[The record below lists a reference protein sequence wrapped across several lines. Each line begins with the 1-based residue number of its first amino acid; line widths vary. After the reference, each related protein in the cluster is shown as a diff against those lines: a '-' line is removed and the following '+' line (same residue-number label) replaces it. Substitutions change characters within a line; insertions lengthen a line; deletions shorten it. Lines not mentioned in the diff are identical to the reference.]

1 VNKPRDMLEFF
12 RRSAPEQAD
21 APPLRPLEPTTR
33 MLVLRRSQAV
43 VVLAAAAAALLLAF
57 LLGHA
62 FGASRSDVATGPEVF
77 VIRAAS
83 YAGDEQGASYARKV
97 KEMIEKLDL
106 GEEVHVLDV
115 ESEGR
120 TVVTVGSWL
129 TKPEGRKD
137 ARALLEKLR
146 ALKNNTQAAPFA
158 DAEFWLMKR

>member
-1 VNKPRDMLEFF
+1 MNKPRDMLEFF
-12 RRSAPEQAD
+12 RRSAPEDPAAP
-21 APPLRPLEPTTR
+21 APPQLEATTR

-43 VVLAAAAAALLLAF
+43 VVLAAAAATLVLAF

-62 FGASRSDVATGPEVF
+62 LGTSRPATARQSEVF

-83 YAGDEQGASYARKV
+83 YASGEQGVAVARKV
-97 KEMIEKLDL
+97 KEEIEKLDL

-129 TKPEGRKD
+129 SNPEGRKE
-137 ARALLEKLR
+137 ARALRTKLR
-146 ALKNNTQAAPFA
+146 AVKNTTQAAPFA
-158 DAEFWLMKR
+158 DADFWLMKR

>member
-1 VNKPRDMLEFF
+1 
-12 RRSAPEQAD
+12 
-21 APPLRPLEPTTR
+21 

-43 VVLAAAAAALLLAF
+43 VVLVGAAAALLLAF

-62 FGASRSDVATGPEVF
+62 VGASGGDATGTEVF

-83 YAGDEQGASYARKV
+83 YPGGEQGESHARKV
-97 KEMIEKLDL
+97 KEQIEKLDL
-106 GEEVHVLDV
+106 GEEVHVL

-129 TKPEGRKD
+129 SDPEGRKE
-137 ARALLEKLR
+137 ARALRDRLR

-158 DAEFWLMKR
+158 GAEFWPVKR